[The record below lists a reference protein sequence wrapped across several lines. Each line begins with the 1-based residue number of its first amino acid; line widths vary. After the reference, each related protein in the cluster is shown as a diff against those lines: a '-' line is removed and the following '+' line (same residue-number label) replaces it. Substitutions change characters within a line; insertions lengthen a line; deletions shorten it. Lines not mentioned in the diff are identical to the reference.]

1 MSTLNCAAC
10 QAAITETE
18 SFHQDM
24 GQICESC
31 NSDLELQ
38 ITLRKGTVMYG
49 RGGLGMLGLS
59 VIVDPVGLFSLAAA
73 FGGGKFFLEFRTKD
87 PLHKAALA
95 EVKLT
100 DKLVAGLAV
109 GGGSVHFILNITSL
123 IGG

>member
-10 QAAITETE
+10 QATITEAE
-18 SFHQDM
+18 SFYQEM

-31 NSDLELQ
+31 NSELELK
-38 ITLRKGTVMYG
+38 IALRKGTVMYG
-49 RGGLGMLGLS
+49 RAGLGMLGLS
-59 VIVDPVGLFSLAAA
+59 VIVDPLGLFSLAAA
-73 FGGGKFFLEFRTKD
+73 LGGGKFFLEFRTKD

-95 EVKLT
+95 EVKLR

-109 GGGSVHFILNITSL
+109 GGGSVNFTLNITNL